1 MGLADSLDL
10 PTYAR
15 LNVKLLKTIFGTK
28 GRPHWRQNRK
38 RPRLEVVVERPQ
50 YDLTIFKL
58 HFGKLTLKVYTKG
71 ERVLRIEVVLHNA
84 KELRCGRLLEKFTP
98 IVTRLK
104 QIANQFLDH
113 VYAMD
118 ATFLGDATLD
128 ELPQPSCLGK
138 TKIGG
143 IYINRTRTRTVL
155 NAALSLACAP
165 RGFTARRAAYDLKKL
180 RAKNLLTN
188 GNSRRY
194 SIPSE
199 AIRIIGALVILREK
213 VLRPILAGVGKRKTG
228 RKPKNLRLI
237 DEHYETIRQDM
248 FTLFRIALA
257 PTFTISGISELR
269 GLLGC

>member
-1 MGLADSLDL
+1 MQ
-10 PTYAR
+10 
-15 LNVKLLKTIFGTK
+15 
-28 GRPHWRQNRK
+28 GRFSGAQEFKHG
-38 RPRLEVVVERPQ
+38 V
-50 YDLTIFKL
+50 TIFKL

-155 NAALSLACAP
+155 NAALSLLVLHV
-165 RGFTARRAAYDLKKL
+165 D
-180 RAKNLLTN
+180 
-188 GNSRRY
+188 SR
-194 SIPSE
+194 SVTS
-199 AIRIIGALVILREK
+199 
-213 VLRPILAGVGKRKTG
+213 RPPCNR
-228 RKPKNLRLI
+228 
-237 DEHYETIRQDM
+237 
-248 FTLFRIALA
+248 
-257 PTFTISGISELR
+257 
-269 GLLGC
+269 

>member
-1 MGLADSLDL
+1 VGLADSLDL

-50 YDLTIFKL
+50 YELTIFKL

-143 IYINRTRTRTVL
+143 IDINRTRTRTVL
-155 NAALSLACAP
+155 NAALSLLVLHV
-165 RGFTARRAAYDLKKL
+165 D
-180 RAKNLLTN
+180 
-188 GNSRRY
+188 SR
-194 SIPSE
+194 SVTS
-199 AIRIIGALVILREK
+199 
-213 VLRPILAGVGKRKTG
+213 RPPCNR
-228 RKPKNLRLI
+228 
-237 DEHYETIRQDM
+237 
-248 FTLFRIALA
+248 
-257 PTFTISGISELR
+257 
-269 GLLGC
+269 